1 MVIELHHKQI
11 NIIYTRRQ
19 AMKIKLDGWG
29 RVGSYTE
36 QNNYEIRNSNK
47 IQKNKTSGAMYAP
60 TESSVIS
67 SDAMY
72 ALTESSVISSGAIYV
87 PTESSVIRYSERISL
102 INGITLQ
109 YFTICCS
116 LPHTFKIYHI

>member
-1 MVIELHHKQI
+1 MVIFSELHRKQI

-36 QNNYEIRNSNK
+36 QNIYENRNCNK

-67 SDAMY
+67 SGAM
-72 ALTESSVISSGAIYV
+72 YV
-87 PTESSVIRYSERISL
+87 PTESIE
-102 INGITLQ
+102 
-109 YFTICCS
+109 C
-116 LPHTFKIYHI
+116 H